1 MKSCEE
7 MVNSLFER
15 REQYLAE
22 QKRKREIAASSAV
35 CSLTAAGI
43 LGLVIWQSGTTNA
56 PSITTE
62 LPTDSPAASVT
73 ESTAVSVSSDNAFTN
88 SSSAA
93 NHDSESDNAEKRDYN
108 IVWVDRSQS
117 HDEGFNVWNG
127 KHVQVSIPDALHNL
141 PENSKL
147 AIRVEIRRYDD
158 TFVYNGKTLEEYSD
172 QSQAAS
178 LLTEKLS
185 QLLKEGESLK
195 YGEALYQTGTPDGE
209 KWAKEFYES
218 RVEFYGEELL
228 SKYIVDGEF
237 REINATRDLE
247 KALINAQAVQ
257 SEKIKAVH
265 AYLDH
270 QVKQME
276 NFLCLG
282 KQGIDMENKTI
293 FVSESEFAALTF
305 DGIENYVFYPA
316 AQNSDAAYDF
326 FD

>member
-22 QKRKREIAASSAV
+22 QKRKREIAVSSAV
-35 CSLTAAGI
+35 CSLTVAGI

-62 LPTDSPAASVT
+62 LQSNNPAL
-73 ESTAVSVSSDNAFTN
+73 SVSSDNAFTN

-117 HDEGFNVWNG
+117 HDEGFTVWNR

-147 AIRVEIRRYDD
+147 AIRVEIRSYDD

-228 SKYIVDGEF
+228 SKYIVDREF

-247 KALINAQAVQ
+247 KALVNAQAVQ
-257 SEKIKAVH
+257 NEEIKAVH

-293 FVSESEFAALTF
+293 FVSESEFEALSF

-316 AQNSDAAYDF
+316 AQNSDVAYGCDE
-326 FD
+326 